1 MNTSCHTYKW
11 DVSWLMSVVLP
22 HGSYVYV
29 AHGWM
34 RSWIVYV
41 YRSWMD
47 AFVTRYSAHRT
58 ETCHTYEFVTSHGF
72 VMSHRWVC
80 HVTLMSLSRHLE
92 EFVTWKGEYRKEPC
106 LCAGYYATCTVLQ
119 YPSTKALSLCWVLPH
134 LTTLL
139 DSFEVDISAPS
150 ASSFR
155 VICVFSILSISRHM
169 KEPFHIWVA
178 HGTGANESFRT
189 YKWVM
194 SHI

>member
-80 HVTLMSLSRHLE
+80 HVTQMSLSRHID
-92 EFVTWKGEYRKEPC
+92 EFVTSHRWVCHVTWKSLSREKANIERSLVSILGTTPLDNVTRLIWSRHQCSPSFLIQSDLCIVYLEYFHTYE
-106 LCAGYYATCTVLQ
+106 G
-119 YPSTKALSLCWVLPH
+119 
-134 LTTLL
+134 
-139 DSFEVDISAPS
+139 
-150 ASSFR
+150 ASS
-155 VICVFSILSISRHM
+155 
-169 KEPFHIWVA
+169 HIWVA
-178 HGTGANESFRT
+178 HGIGANESCRT